1 MEKII
6 TPLGAYYF
14 SPKILYLGRKKIN
27 RQIARQNLSDF
38 NRIAQKNKLYFGL
51 LYGTL
56 LGAIREHDF
65 IEHDEDIDLF
75 VLSEQRDLLLQ
86 MLFELRENGF
96 EVVRYDRRGLI
107 SIMKNNEYI
116 DLYIFG
122 PLKEG
127 IRSCCGEC
135 VLEKYLLNTVI
146 YAFLS
151 ENVLIPADYEEY
163 LLFEYGPDWRTP
175 VYYTDFKV
183 SKMATIMMFIKEKI
197 KYRLPDVLF
206 YKYVQRLEKK
216 LIDKFDAKMNV
227 FIKSNQLNAESC
239 KNY

>member
-1 MEKII
+1 MEKVV

-14 SPKILYLGRKKIN
+14 SSKILYLGRKKIN
-27 RQIARQNLSDF
+27 RQIAKQNLTDF
-38 NRIAQKNKLYFGL
+38 NRIAQKNKLNFGL

-86 MLFELRENGF
+86 MLFELRAHGF

-107 SIMKNNEYI
+107 SIMKDNEYI
-116 DLYIFG
+116 DLYIFS

-127 IRSCCGEC
+127 VRTCCGEC
-135 VLEKYLLNTVI
+135 VPEKYLLNTII
-146 YAFLS
+146 YDFLS
-151 ENVLIPADYEEY
+151 EDIRIPADYEEY
-163 LLFEYGPDWRTP
+163 LLFEYGPGWRTP

-183 SKMATIMMFIKEKI
+183 SKLATILMFIKEKI
-197 KYRLPDVLF
+197 KYSLPDVLF
-206 YKYVQRLEKK
+206 YKYVQSLEKK
-216 LIDKFDAKMNV
+216 LMDKFDLKMDE
-227 FIKSNQLNAESC
+227 FIKYNQLNPI
-239 KNY
+239 N